1 MGVTSVPGFLLRK
14 SGIQVESLGTI
25 SSILVSVGGLE
36 HFEKSRVHCLL
47 TVVKAIL
54 NVGLRGRGGGK
65 REGGGG
71 GKGGGRE
78 GECEGDGRTD
88 EEMKIVEGAEII

>member
-1 MGVTSVPGFLLRK
+1 MTSVPGFLLRK
-14 SGIQVESLGTI
+14 SGIQVEFLGTI

-36 HFEKSRVHCLL
+36 HFEKSCVHCLL

-65 REGGGG
+65 G
-71 GKGGGRE
+71 E
-78 GECEGDGRTD
+78 GERVSVRKM
-88 EEMKIVEGAEII
+88 EEIVEGAEII